1 MPMIYILKKFFRD
14 LRGHLPQMTT
24 ISIIIGIGVAFFI
37 GLYSTYNGLNNTI
50 SDYYK
55 QSNLAELY
63 AYGNSISEH
72 TIEDIQQTNYIKN
85 VESRIQF
92 IGQIHDAD
100 VVINSLT
107 QTINKPNIL
116 EGKLPDTQ
124 SKEIALDHLFM
135 EENNLSVGD
144 SITIELSGTELQLTI
159 SGKVQSSEYLYQV
172 KDSTQPVPNHKTYG
186 YALMDKDYLEDNLH
200 FSTNQLLVTT
210 NGSDKDK
217 IQQSLEEKHSDLI
230 FVTNQKN
237 SSYAMFDSKLKTI
250 KNMALV
256 LPLVFCVLAILITLI
271 SMVRYVEN
279 QRQAI
284 AIMKAIGHPNNVIYF
299 SILIFPTITVILGSV
314 IGSSLGILI
323 FPDLLIH
330 TLNILFDFPELH
342 TSSFI
347 LPLTLFNIVLL
358 LLENL
363 VTFLTCWKM
372 IQEKP
377 ATLLRPKVPK
387 KVTHSVIEK
396 FSFWDKV
403 HFGNKLVF
411 FNIKL
416 NKTRFFLSSIGL
428 IFSVC
433 LIISSVGL
441 KFSLTE
447 IIETE
452 FSSNRQYDIS
462 ATLASPYDYQSSVHY
477 TIDSVTSYD
486 AYSLVQA
493 KIGSKTT
500 KLNII
505 DNEHSSI
512 QIIDDQHQL
521 IDIEKA
527 NGIYISSKLMS
538 ELKLEKG
545 DTIQLSILNNSG
557 KNSDITV
564 TIIGS
569 YLSYTSQG
577 IYTSFT
583 YLSEKGLNIPVS
595 SLLIKTDNIDKA
607 SKSLSSNELFSS
619 YTIKNNQR
627 IDYTTAS
634 KSIDDMVV
642 LMIVASVLLLFTI
655 IYNISSINIFER
667 TRDIATE
674 KVLGLKDSE
683 INTLVL
689 KENIILVT
697 FSTLVGSLLSFK
709 FYILLC
715 TSLAPE
721 DMAFPEK
728 LNWLS
733 FPISF
738 VLLSVFLFLTNL
750 FLKPKIKKIDMLGS
764 LKSIE

>member
-37 GLYSTYNGLNNTI
+37 GLYSTYYGLNNTI

-116 EGKLPDTQ
+116 EGTLPDTQ

-314 IGSSLGILI
+314 IGGR
-323 FPDLLIH
+323 
-330 TLNILFDFPELH
+330 
-342 TSSFI
+342 
-347 LPLTLFNIVLL
+347 
-358 LLENL
+358 
-363 VTFLTCWKM
+363 K
-372 IQEKP
+372 
-377 ATLLRPKVPK
+377 
-387 KVTHSVIEK
+387 
-396 FSFWDKV
+396 
-403 HFGNKLVF
+403 
-411 FNIKL
+411 
-416 NKTRFFLSSIGL
+416 
-428 IFSVC
+428 
-433 LIISSVGL
+433 
-441 KFSLTE
+441 
-447 IIETE
+447 
-452 FSSNRQYDIS
+452 
-462 ATLASPYDYQSSVHY
+462 
-477 TIDSVTSYD
+477 
-486 AYSLVQA
+486 
-493 KIGSKTT
+493 
-500 KLNII
+500 
-505 DNEHSSI
+505 
-512 QIIDDQHQL
+512 
-521 IDIEKA
+521 
-527 NGIYISSKLMS
+527 
-538 ELKLEKG
+538 
-545 DTIQLSILNNSG
+545 
-557 KNSDITV
+557 
-564 TIIGS
+564 
-569 YLSYTSQG
+569 
-577 IYTSFT
+577 
-583 YLSEKGLNIPVS
+583 
-595 SLLIKTDNIDKA
+595 
-607 SKSLSSNELFSS
+607 
-619 YTIKNNQR
+619 
-627 IDYTTAS
+627 
-634 KSIDDMVV
+634 
-642 LMIVASVLLLFTI
+642 
-655 IYNISSINIFER
+655 
-667 TRDIATE
+667 
-674 KVLGLKDSE
+674 
-683 INTLVL
+683 
-689 KENIILVT
+689 
-697 FSTLVGSLLSFK
+697 
-709 FYILLC
+709 
-715 TSLAPE
+715 
-721 DMAFPEK
+721 
-728 LNWLS
+728 
-733 FPISF
+733 
-738 VLLSVFLFLTNL
+738 
-750 FLKPKIKKIDMLGS
+750 
-764 LKSIE
+764 